1 MLGDDMNLIE
11 DANMLITFDNITI
24 KILKITHEPDKSP
37 CPRHCHGKNFYEL
50 HFIVSDGGLLIT
62 DEGEFFLSENMFY
75 MAGPYVYHTLTAT
88 RDRLEEEFCI
98 QMEVVS
104 DKRNATSSVSDLFC
118 NTHFWIGKDGYN
130 SRMLFDAIKNECENK
145 ILGHIE
151 RTKSLVSMILVN
163 LVRNYSG
170 AIPQPVYEKKTP
182 DDKRM
187 AIVDSSFLLDFAIL
201 SLKELSSRLKLSPRQ
216 TQRFLIKNYHRTFS
230 ELKREARLSKAAEQL
245 NLGKSMSDVAQ
256 MIGYNDIR
264 SLKNKLR

>member
-11 DANMLITFDNITI
+11 DANMLINFDNITI

-75 MAGPYVYHTLTAT
+75 MAGPYVYHTLAAT

-187 AIVDSSFLLDFAIL
+187 AIVDSSFLLDFATL
-201 SLKELSSRLKLSPRQ
+201 SLKELSNRLKLSPRQ
-216 TQRFLIKNYHRTFS
+216 TQRFLIKNYQRTFS
-230 ELKREARLSKAAEQL
+230 ELKHETRLNKATQQL
-245 NLGKSMSDVAQ
+245 KLGKSLSEVAS
-256 MIGYNDIR
+256 MVGYNDIR
-264 SLKNKLR
+264 SLKNKLK